1 MKHPSHKLPRQVL
14 LPGTGEPWSRH
25 GGRPSG
31 RDSLA
36 EQDASRG
43 DPPGS
48 GSPPTA
54 DVVAHVAVAE
64 PAIPWSV
71 TDPPPRA
78 QDPPGRREPS
88 GAPPGRIMS
97 RGDPPGSGSPPT
109 AQVVAHVAL
118 AEPAI
123 PWSVTDPPPRALD
136 PPGRRE
142 PSGAPPGR
150 ITSRGDPPGS
160 GSPPTAHV
168 VAQVALAE
176 PAIPWS
182 VTDPPPRAQDPPGS
196 GSPPTAQVVAQVAL
210 AEPAIPWSVTDPP
223 PRALDPPGREAPSG
237 APPGRVTSRGD
248 PPGDADIPIHSL
260 SAERPRG
267 TLLVP
272 DRKRCGRKPP
282 EHCKPKSRK
291 IRPWL

>member
-36 EQDASRG
+36 EQDVSRG

-123 PWSVTDPPPRALD
+123 PWSVTDPP
-136 PPGRRE
+136 
-142 PSGAPPGR
+142 
-150 ITSRGDPPGS
+150 
-160 GSPPTAHV
+160 
-168 VAQVALAE
+168 
-176 PAIPWS
+176 
-182 VTDPPPRAQDPPGS
+182 
-196 GSPPTAQVVAQVAL
+196 
-210 AEPAIPWSVTDPP
+210 
-223 PRALDPPGREAPSG
+223 RALDPPGREAPSG